1 MRDTKS
7 AIITFDWGPDK
18 EDRFSSV
25 LCDIDSGIQSLGREL
40 CERYSSSSKCEILF
54 EALESNEK
62 SNLKAFPISKNFN
75 KDLGISTAP
84 TFKKSIGTLKRKVKN
99 IDYQYLFQR
108 GYWYVINRKGKKS
121 LLAAELNR
129 IPE

>member
-1 MRDTKS
+1 MRDTKN

-18 EDRFSSV
+18 QDRFSSI
-25 LCDIDSGIQSLGREL
+25 LCDLDSGIQSLGRVL
-40 CERYSSSSKCEILF
+40 SERYSSSGKCETLF
-54 EALESNEK
+54 EALESNQE
-62 SNLKAFPISKNFN
+62 SRLKAFPISKNFN
-75 KDLGISTAP
+75 QDLGISTAP

-99 IDYQYLFQR
+99 IDYQYLYQR

-129 IPE
+129 IQE